1 MCQGPGKFAHIQI
14 YAAIYI
20 AQNWSSSDA
29 IPGGVGV
36 RCREGKGGGGGGGGG
51 GDELEAS
58 YTLKHTYM
66 PQPLQSLY

>member
-36 RCREGKGGGGGGGGG
+36 RCREGKGGGGGGGG
-51 GDELEAS
+51 
-58 YTLKHTYM
+58 
-66 PQPLQSLY
+66 